1 MACRSNVPDVNVDG
15 TVGIRN
21 EPGAVADA
29 VPVDRIRH
37 KPIPRIAYG
46 ERPEGMVWRELSRR
60 KVHDVVVRTGQPL
73 ARAICSR
80 RPVHRLLR
88 HVNWARKYQGA
99 RASQQSAIAGLTAS
113 VHGGPAV
120 DLRHIGVR
128 EDLERDEC
136 QHAANDDALHDVR
149 CDGSA
154 HDKKWSYID
163 CSESD
168 LALALFAPGFASRPE
183 IQPRKIHAVHKSSSG
198 TPVRRPRR

>member
-46 ERPEGMVWRELSRR
+46 ERPEGMVRRELSRR

-73 ARAICSR
+73 ARAIYSR

-88 HVNWARKYQGA
+88 HVNWARKCQGA

-136 QHAANDDALHDVR
+136 QHATNDDALHDVR

-154 HDKKWSYID
+154 HDKKWSLYRLYRVRFGSGVGHAWI
-163 CSESD
+163 CKQTGKSATEN
-168 LALALFAPGFASRPE
+168 PCGPISRLLGPF
-183 IQPRKIHAVHKSSSG
+183 RS
-198 TPVRRPRR
+198 